1 MTRCIST
8 CGMTTLNDS
17 DLAIAPDRL
26 SELPR
31 LPRDEGGP
39 VFAEPWQAQAF
50 ALAVK
55 LSEQGHYTWKEWA
68 AALSD
73 QLQAAARRG
82 EPDDGSRYYE
92 HWLAAL
98 ESLVAAKGLADPG
111 ALATRKEAWADAYR
125 RTPHGQPVELLSSRA
140 PDVRWMLVGLAGT
153 FVIYWLLQ
161 QASLGS
167 GAEHSLATAASAPD
181 DSARSLGFAASA
193 GLGALLGMRHAL
205 EPDHLAAVSTLMT
218 GERSSAKA
226 AWLGAWWGL
235 GHTLTLFATGALLV
249 VMQAEMPATAAR
261 VFEVCVVLLLIGFG
275 VRAIYQGARRVPSG
289 PTHTHRKPGTSSSL
303 SLDRSTAA
311 RPFLVGAVHGLA
323 GSGALTAIVV
333 TTLPSTMTR
342 LGYLLLFGVGSTA
355 GMAALSGLLGWPL
368 ARLGANV
375 WFTRTVS
382 LVVGCIST
390 ALGVLWAVP
399 IISDAL

>member
-1 MTRCIST
+1 
-8 CGMTTLNDS
+8 MTTLNES

-26 SELPR
+26 AELPR

-73 QLQAAARRG
+73 QLQAAATRG

-98 ESLVAAKGLADPG
+98 ENLVAAKGLANRA
-111 ALATRKEAWADAYR
+111 ALETRKAAWADAYR
-125 RTPHGQPVELLSSRA
+125 NTPHGQPVELLQTRA
-140 PDVRWMLVGLAGT
+140 PDLRWLLVGLAGT
-153 FVIYWLLQ
+153 FALYWVFQ
-161 QASLGS
+161 QAGMGS
-167 GAEHSLATAASAPD
+167 RSEPITATAANADAALP
-181 DSARSLGFAASA
+181 LGFAASA

-226 AWLGAWWGL
+226 AWLGASWGL
-235 GHTLTLFATGALLV
+235 GHTLTLFAAGALLTL
-249 VMQAEMPATAAR
+249 MQTEMPAIAAR
-261 VFEVCVVLLLIGFG
+261 TFEVGVVLLLIGFG
-275 VRAIYQGARRVPSG
+275 VRAIYQGSRHAPAS
-289 PTHTHRKPGTSSSL
+289 PTHTHRKPGTSASFRV
-303 SLDRSTAA
+303 DGWTAA

-323 GSGALTAIVV
+323 GSGALTAIVA

-342 LGYLLLFGVGSTA
+342 LGYLFLFGVGSTA
-355 GMAALSGLLGWPL
+355 GMAVLSGLLGWPL
-368 ARLGANV
+368 ARLGANL
-375 WFTRTVS
+375 WFTRIVS
-382 LVVGCIST
+382 LVVGCVST
-390 ALGVLWAVP
+390 ALGLVWAIP
-399 IISDAL
+399 IIG

>member
-1 MTRCIST
+1 
-8 CGMTTLNDS
+8 MTTLNES
-17 DLAIAPDRL
+17 DLALAPDRL
-26 SELPR
+26 AELPR

-98 ESLVAAKGLADPG
+98 ESLVAAKGLANR
-111 ALATRKEAWADAYR
+111 AAIETRKAAWADAYR
-125 RTPHGQPVELLSSRA
+125 NTPHGQPVELLQTRA
-140 PDVRWMLVGLAGT
+140 TDLRWLLVGIAGT
-153 FVIYWLLQ
+153 FALYWLLQ
-161 QASLGS
+161 QAGLGS
-167 GAEHSLATAASAPD
+167 GSEHITATDVNAANSDAALP
-181 DSARSLGFAASA
+181 LGFAASA

-235 GHTLTLFATGALLV
+235 GHTLTLFAAGTLLV
-249 VMQAEMPATAAR
+249 MMQTEMPAIAAR
-261 VFEVCVVLLLIGFG
+261 TFEVGVVLLLIGFG
-275 VRAIYQGARRVPSG
+275 MRAIYQGARRAPAG
-289 PTHTHRKPGTSSSL
+289 PTHTHRKPGTSSSFRV
-303 SLDRSTAA
+303 DRWTAA

-323 GSGALTAIVV
+323 GSGALTAIVA

-342 LGYLLLFGVGSTA
+342 LGYLFLFGVGSTA
-355 GMAALSGLLGWPL
+355 GMAVLSGLMGWPL
-368 ARLGANV
+368 ARLGANL

-382 LVVGCIST
+382 LIVGCVST
-390 ALGVLWAVP
+390 ALGLVWTIPA
-399 IISDAL
+399 

>member
-1 MTRCIST
+1 
-8 CGMTTLNDS
+8 MTTLSES

-98 ESLVAAKGLADPG
+98 ESLVAAKGLADRG
-111 ALATRKEAWADAYR
+111 ALETRKEAWADAYR
-125 RTPHGQPVELLSSRA
+125 NTPHGQPVELLQTRA
-140 PDVRWMLVGLAGT
+140 PELRWLLVGLAGT
-153 FVIYWLLQ
+153 FALYWVFQ
-161 QASLGS
+161 QASMGS
-167 GAEHSLATAASAPD
+167 GTEHSIAAAANAANSDAALP
-181 DSARSLGFAASA
+181 LGFAASA

-226 AWLGAWWGL
+226 AWLGACWGL
-235 GHTLTLFATGALLV
+235 GHTLTLFAAGALLV
-249 VMQAEMPATAAR
+249 MMQTEMPAIAAR
-261 VFEVCVVLLLIGFG
+261 TFEVGVVLLLIGFG
-275 VRAIYQGARRVPSG
+275 VHAIYQGARPVPAG
-289 PTHTHRKPGTSSSL
+289 PTHTHRKPGTSSSFGV
-303 SLDRSTAA
+303 DRWTAA

-323 GSGALTAIVV
+323 GSGALTAIVA

-355 GMAALSGLLGWPL
+355 GMAVLSGLLGWPL
-368 ARLGANV
+368 ARLGGNL

-382 LVVGCIST
+382 LVVGCVSI
-390 ALGVLWAVP
+390 ALGLVWAIP
-399 IISDAL
+399 MSLFRP

>member
-1 MTRCIST
+1 
-8 CGMTTLNDS
+8 MTTLNES
-17 DLAIAPDRL
+17 DLALAPDRL
-26 SELPR
+26 AELPR

-98 ESLVAAKGLADPG
+98 ESLVAAKGLANR
-111 ALATRKEAWADAYR
+111 AAIETRKAAWADAYR
-125 RTPHGQPVELLSSRA
+125 NTPHGQPVELLQTRA
-140 PDVRWMLVGLAGT
+140 TDLRWLLVGIAGT
-153 FVIYWLLQ
+153 FALYWLLQ
-161 QASLGS
+161 QAGLGS
-167 GAEHSLATAASAPD
+167 GSEHITATAGNAANSDAALP
-181 DSARSLGFAASA
+181 LGFAASA

-235 GHTLTLFATGALLV
+235 GHTLTLFAAGTLLV
-249 VMQAEMPATAAR
+249 MMQTEMPAIAAR
-261 VFEVCVVLLLIGFG
+261 TFEVGVVLLLIGFG
-275 VRAIYQGARRVPSG
+275 MRAIYQGARRAPAG
-289 PTHTHRKPGTSSSL
+289 PTHTHRKPGTSSSFRV
-303 SLDRSTAA
+303 DRWTAA

-323 GSGALTAIVV
+323 GSGALTAIVA

-342 LGYLLLFGVGSTA
+342 LGYLFLFGVGSTA
-355 GMAALSGLLGWPL
+355 GMAVLSGLMGWPL
-368 ARLGANV
+368 ARLGANL

-382 LVVGCIST
+382 LIVGCVST
-390 ALGVLWAVP
+390 ALGLVWTIPA
-399 IISDAL
+399 